1 MKKNREK
8 SSSFPSTWR
17 DLKPDSPKRPAS
29 KAALRKRFVGV
40 SKSFGVLAVICL
52 FGLVAWWINDQRIK
66 EEPLNFFGPGIP
78 VENILF
84 ETDGVLADSWYK
96 NWYGPLRGRSLMDID
111 IQFLQRQLQNES
123 QIASAKVSRVFPNT
137 LKVEINEHQ
146 PILVLRLRKKEGG
159 FQDWMVAVDG
169 SLYKGIGY
177 SHGSLL
183 MLPSLS
189 IDPQFLRPLKSRN
202 GFEKLEDIS
211 AVAPLLELAQRK
223 YPEIYRDWKVVSY
236 NSPREN
242 NPGSHILICSKKIRS
257 LRFSPKNFSA
267 QMKRLKYL
275 LLEPEY
281 LHKQTIESIDLSHD
295 RSVFA
300 KL

>member
-1 MKKNREK
+1 MKKKKEK
-8 SSSFPSTWR
+8 SNSFPSTWR
-17 DLKPDSPKRPAS
+17 DLKPNSPKRPAS
-29 KAALRKRFVGV
+29 KTALRKRFVAV
-40 SKSFGVLAVICL
+40 SKSMGVFAVICL
-52 FGLVAWWINDQRIK
+52 FGVGAWWINDQRIK
-66 EEPLNFFGPGIP
+66 EEPLNFFGPEIP
-78 VENILF
+78 VENIIF

-111 IQFLQRQLQNES
+111 INSLQKELQNES
-123 QIASAKVSRVFPNT
+123 QIEGAQVARLFPNT
-137 LKVEINEHQ
+137 LKIEINEHQ
-146 PILVLRLRKKEGG
+146 PILVLRLRKQEGG

-169 SLYKGIGY
+169 TLYKGTGY
-177 SHGSLL
+177 SQGTLN

-189 IDPQFLRPLKSRN
+189 IDPQFLRPHKSGN

-223 YPEIYRDWKVVSY
+223 YPGIYRDWKVVSY

-242 NPGSHILICSKKIRS
+242 DPGSHILIRSKKIRS

-281 LHKQTIESIDLSHD
+281 MRRQTIESIDLSHD